1 LKREVF
7 FGRKDG
13 FSIPE
18 YLNSGR
24 IHPFFHSGGHIG
36 TRAAMTRLRVAAREV
51 STVLETLF
59 SAKREKT

>member
-18 YLNSGR
+18 YLNFGR
-24 IHPFFHSGGHIG
+24 IYPFFHPGGHIG
-36 TRAAMTRLRVAAREV
+36 TRAAMIRFRVTV
-51 STVLETLF
+51 SEGSAVFETLF
-59 SAKREKT
+59 SAKQEKT

>member
-24 IHPFFHSGGHIG
+24 IHPFFHPGGHIG
-36 TRAAMTRLRVAAREV
+36 TRAVMIRFRI
-51 STVLETLF
+51 TVGESSAVFETLF

>member
-7 FGRKDG
+7 FERKDG

-18 YLNSGR
+18 YLKSAR
-24 IHPFFHSGGHIG
+24 IHPFFHSGGQIG
-36 TRAAMTRLRVAAREV
+36 TRAAMIRLRFAARPV
-51 STVLETLF
+51 FTVWETLF

>member
-18 YLNSGR
+18 YLKSAR
-24 IHPFFHSGGHIG
+24 IHPFFHSGGQFG
-36 TRAAMTRLRVAAREV
+36 TRPAMIRLRFAAREV
-51 STVLETLF
+51 SAVLETLF